1 MTGAV
6 AESWA
11 RLRLVQGDSSAQVWE
26 LVASRGQTTL
36 TVGSGPSSSWV
47 IREEG
52 VRPLHFSLHWDG
64 ATLRIADT
72 YGAGDVRV
80 DGVQVTAQWKAI
92 VGRARVDFGKAAMVA
107 ETSAGAES
115 EAHPLEP
122 SPLPPIANAAQHKAT
137 LMGVSPLA
145 ADPPVEL
152 VTLKAD
158 SSAPKA
164 DSAAAQAGPYA
175 STNGGSVPPGS
186 SDSSPP
192 ADGTGSFRV
201 SRPSDSERAR
211 KGTLMGIAIS
221 VPPPAPVPDVKVL
234 DAPEAA
240 VRAEE
245 SKKGEPKNDE
255 PKRDEPRKLP
265 SQGIPSGTL
274 IGVVGPLE
282 ARVQRLASQDG
293 NRLSDKRTMLG
304 VPLKDLR
311 IEPPQAQPNGEAPAI
326 VTQAEVRT
334 VSATPVSAPPA
345 ERIGSTWQEI
355 PNASRPISQP
365 PMAVLVEPARGA
377 AQTQRRIENDVA
389 PPRLGGDPRGTGF
402 DPRDRGFDPRA
413 RAGGFDPRASSYDRV
428 SDIPTQMRDV
438 ASLDSRRPKRT
449 IPLRYIGIV
458 VLTAA
463 AYMAW
468 LYLLDHL

>member
-1 MTGAV
+1 MTGAA

-72 YGAGDVRV
+72 YGAGDVRL
-80 DGVQVTAQWKAI
+80 DGVQVTAQWRTI
-92 VGRARVDFGKAAMVA
+92 VGRVRIDFGKAAMVA

-122 SPLPPIANAAQHKAT
+122 TPLPPMGGGSLQHKAT

-152 VTLKAD
+152 VTPKSD
-158 SSAPKA
+158 SGPPK
-164 DSAAAQAGPYA
+164 
-175 STNGGSVPPGS
+175 NGDSVPP
-186 SDSSPP
+186 DSNSYPP
-192 ADGTGSFRV
+192 LDGTGSFRV
-201 SRPSDSERAR
+201 ARPSDSERVR
-211 KGTLMGIAIS
+211 KATLMGIAIS
-221 VPPPAPVPDVKVL
+221 APPPAPVPVEIRG
-234 DAPEAA
+234 AEAQ
-240 VRAEE
+240 AEQPRGE
-245 SKKGEPKNDE
+245 EPKKQIT
-255 PKRDEPRKLP
+255 PPR
-265 SQGIPSGTL
+265 GIPSGTL

-282 ARVQRLASQDG
+282 ARVQRLAAQDG
-293 NRLSDKRTMLG
+293 NKLSDKRTMLG
-304 VPLKDLR
+304 VPLQDLR
-311 IEPPQAQPNGEAPAI
+311 LEQVVPQIRPSGEGQGM
-326 VTQAEVRT
+326 VTQAEVRA
-334 VSATPVSAPPA
+334 VSSTPVGAPPG

-355 PNASRPISQP
+355 PGAQQPSSMPP
-365 PMAVLVEPARGA
+365 PMAVLVDPPGA
-377 AQTQRRIENDVA
+377 TANQRRVENDVA
-389 PPRLGGDPRGTGF
+389 PRPGF
-402 DPRDRGFDPRA
+402 DPRDR
-413 RAGGFDPRASSYDRV
+413 ASHYDRV

-438 ASLDSRRPKRT
+438 ATLDSRRPKRG

-463 AYMAW
+463 AYLAW